1 MAMNWIVMLV
11 HALRALLIINVL
23 TFAHLANA
31 GEAGE
36 MEMTPSAQDM
46 PTVVPSKQE
55 HAESV
60 FAKLDNGKKGY
71 ISMADVTVLP
81 GFDRVFQSSDGDH
94 DGKLSLKEFKSAWP
108 TYSGSTDPAE
118 SAPGP
123 K

>member
-1 MAMNWIVMLV
+1 MNWIAMLV
-11 HALRALLIINVL
+11 HALRALLIANVL
-23 TFAHLANA
+23 AFAQVANG

-36 MEMTPSAQDM
+36 MEMTPSAQEM

-55 HAESV
+55 TAESV

-71 ISMADVTVLP
+71 ISLADVTVLP
-81 GFDRVFQSSDGDH
+81 GFDRIFQGSDGNH

-108 TYSGSTDPAE
+108 VYSGTTDPADD
-118 SAPGP
+118 APGP

>member
-1 MAMNWIVMLV
+1 MNWILMLA
-11 HALRALLIINVL
+11 HALRALLIVNVL
-23 TFAHLANA
+23 AFAHLANA
-31 GEAGE
+31 GETGE

-81 GFDRVFQSSDGDH
+81 GFDRVFQNSDGDH

-108 TYSGSTDPAE
+108 AYSGTTDPAE
-118 SAPGP
+118 GAPGP

>member
-1 MAMNWIVMLV
+1 MNWMVMLV
-11 HALRALLIINVL
+11 HALRALLIANVL
-23 TFAHLANA
+23 AFANLVSA

-36 MEMTPSAQDM
+36 MEMTPSAQEM

-55 HAESV
+55 TAESV

-71 ISMADVTVLP
+71 ISLADVTVLP
-81 GFDRVFQSSDGDH
+81 GFDRVFQSSDSNH
-94 DGKLSLKEFKSAWP
+94 DGKLSLKEFKLAWP
-108 TYSGSTDPAE
+108 AYSGTTDPAD